1 MIIISHLFLNGLG
14 HDNFETTLDTYGHL
28 YPNKINLLTTFKN
41 QGKKMAQQA
50 KTALKTTRTN

>member
-1 MIIISHLFLNGLG
+1 MNGLG